1 MKKYVPMIRFFL
13 DKLKRDNVGA
23 YAGQATLF
31 MILSV
36 IPFLLILTYLVR
48 FTPVTE
54 EMILTFVD
62 TLFPEMVTSPLVK
75 IIDEIFQASGRMLL
89 PTIILAVY
97 SSAKAVQSLRYGL
110 NTVYDI
116 YETRNWFVLRFRAM
130 WETFLLIWV
139 IVLLMLLMV
148 FGQKI
153 QNILVQYAPIVSIV
167 TDWILKFRLVILFFV
182 LIVFF
187 AFIYKI
193 LPNRKATLRSQL
205 VGAVGCAASWYV
217 FSFGLSIYVNFFHG
231 FSFYGSLSTA
241 LLLAFWLYICMY
253 IFMVC
258 GEVNNVFEVIWMEIK
273 DTRAKNKMRK
283 LREQAEEQGRRKES

>member
-54 EMILTFVD
+54 EMILTFVE

-75 IIDEIFQASGRMLL
+75 VIEEIFQASGRMLL
-89 PTIILAVY
+89 PTIIIAVY

-130 WETFLLIWV
+130 WETFLLILV
-139 IVLLMLLMV
+139 ILLLMLLMV

-153 QNILVQYAPIVSIV
+153 QNILVQYAPIVSVV

-193 LPNRKATLRSQL
+193 LPNRQATLRSQL

-283 LREQAEEQGRRKES
+283 LKEQQEGKRRR